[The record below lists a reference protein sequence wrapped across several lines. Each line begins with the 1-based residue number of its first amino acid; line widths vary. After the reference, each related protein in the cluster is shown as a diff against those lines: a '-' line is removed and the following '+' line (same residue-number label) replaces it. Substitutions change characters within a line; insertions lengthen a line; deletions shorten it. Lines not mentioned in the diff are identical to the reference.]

1 MRNKFTY
8 INKILFI
15 ITFII
20 TIISCKDNS
29 TINESD
35 VSYESVFLYSPMDV
49 DKILWLEPL
58 GWINPV
64 GHTFPTDHVYFI
76 FNFNTPTHQQD
87 PNYKLPIYAPASGK
101 IDWYLMENGRNDDSK
116 VMIKVNSTFSYYL
129 DHIILDSAFVLGSIV
144 TAGKKI
150 GTTARSGS
158 IDLGVINQNIT
169 LTGFVNPARYP
180 GSIHCDSPYKYF
192 QEPLKSKL
200 YSLVKRNAPDKDG
213 KIDYDIRG
221 RLIGNWFHES
231 VRIEDSMGPLAW
243 PKEIAFA
250 PDPNEPSI
258 MILSFGGYAGILGK
272 YKPSITDPDP
282 SQVSVSSGKVIYHVN
297 YLEFGYAGLLAVQL
311 IDDIRMKVEFFPNK
325 TGDTAEFDNNALI
338 YTR

>member
-1 MRNKFTY
+1 MKKQFVH
-8 INKILFI
+8 INKILFL
-15 ITFII
+15 I
-20 TIISCKDNS
+20 TIFISIVSCKDKS
-29 TINESD
+29 ATTEPD
-35 VSYESVFLYSPMDV
+35 VNYESVFLYSPMDV
-49 DKILWLEPL
+49 DKIQWLDPL
-58 GWINPV
+58 GWMNPV
-64 GHTFPTDHVYFI
+64 GHTFPTDHVYF
-76 FNFNTPTHQQD
+76 NFNMRTPTWETRT
-87 PNYKLPIYAPASGK
+87 NYILPIYAPASGK
-101 IDWYLMENGRNDDSK
+101 IDWYLMDNGRNDDSK

-144 TAGKKI
+144 TAGEKI

-158 IDLGVINQNIT
+158 VDLGVINEKIT
-169 LTGFVNPARYP
+169 LAGFVNPARYP

-200 YSLVKRNAPDKDG
+200 YSMVKRNAPDKDG
-213 KIDYDIRG
+213 KIDYDVRG

-250 PDPNEPSI
+250 PDLYEPSQ
-258 MILSFGGYAGILGK
+258 MILSFGGYVGIVGK
-272 YKPSITDPDP
+272 FKPSISDPNP

-325 TGDTAEFDNNALI
+325 TGDTAEFDGNAFI